1 MWQLDVSNAFMH
13 GYLKK
18 NVHMQQPPGYIDD
31 DHPHHVC
38 KLEKS
43 LYGLKQA
50 PRAWFDRFTSQ
61 LLDVGF
67 IASLAD
73 SSLFIYHFAHT
84 IIYVLVYDNDIII
97 IGNSSAHISN
107 LIQAL
112 SHTFDLRDLGSIHY
126 FLGIQITYQIWPLSQ
141 TKYALDI
148 LHRFHVDNV
157 KPTKTLSYPSSRLT
171 PYSGTV
177 LSNPTECRSIV
188 RALQY
193 LTFAWLDLAF
203 SVHQLC

>member
-1 MWQLDVSNAFMH
+1 
-13 GYLKK
+13 
-18 NVHMQQPPGYIDD
+18 MQQPPGYIDD

-84 IIYVLVYDNDIII
+84 IIYVLVYDDDNII

-126 FLGIQITYQIWPLSQ
+126 FLGIQITP
-141 TKYALDI
+141 TKYGLYLKPSMPWIFFIVFLWIMLNPPKHFHI
-148 LHRFHVDNV
+148 L
-157 KPTKTLSYPSSRLT
+157 L
-171 PYSGTV
+171 
-177 LSNPTECRSIV
+177 
-188 RALQY
+188 
-193 LTFAWLDLAF
+193 LDLLLTVVLYF
-203 SVHQLC
+203 LIQLNAEA